1 MLGTALPLETGNH
14 PREKLL
20 ISMEQFKL
28 WRRHIILLG
37 GLPNTSLV
45 VTVWTITHNCY
56 CGWMYT
62 GRRNF
67 TVLGSASASKEDL
80 LTDSLQESSCLDSLG
95 GHVSALVL
103 VNWRLVTLGTKTT
116 YGSFVHCFR
125 YAKVQSD
132 FGIIEWQ
139 VSTVL
144 VLSFYKKLKNHPY
157 LIQHFYCNSRLRY
170 WRRHSLNNPIFVTCP
185 SGLSYHGSYCIQ
197 EAIVANQIWYFIR
210 YVRIYRALSKASNR
224 VASKDVVSICSNLSR
239 PYSYTF
245 RILCVYVLD
254 LGQALCP
261 STTRSRALVW
271 M

>member
-170 WRRHSLNNPIFVTCP
+170 WRRHSLNNPIFVHAQVDCP
-185 SGLSYHGSYCIQ
+185 ITVHI
-197 EAIVANQIWYFIR
+197 
-210 YVRIYRALSKASNR
+210 
-224 VASKDVVSICSNLSR
+224 ASKKRSLPIRFGISFDMSAFTELSQKQVTGW
-239 PYSYTF
+239 PQKMLCLSALTWVGH
-245 RILCVYVLD
+245 IL
-254 LGQALCP
+254 
-261 STTRSRALVW
+261 TRSAFCVS
-271 M
+271 MS